1 MTINGLTIEDTVSN
15 ATVQPT
21 VIDGPAPEKV
31 GRAGVQQEDQQ
42 VQQSQGSAPH
52 PPGQRSTPGRRP
64 LFRT

>member
-1 MTINGLTIEDTVSN
+1 VTINGLTIEDTVSN

-31 GRAGVQQEDQQ
+31 GRAGDQQ